1 MMQRLH
7 MAIQYEQVSDLEG
20 AVRRHLLVWIAKV
33 LDLCLG
39 EFSDSEKALTRGD
52 LIPIRLPDL
61 RCRKRQLASVVVQ
74 QVPEPQSNPSDSASI
89 EPQETSQDAAD
100 ANYLPSQAGSCIQ

>member
-1 MMQRLH
+1 MGRSLT
-7 MAIQYEQVSDLEG
+7 VLEG

-39 EFSDSEKALTRGD
+39 EFSDSEKALPRGD

-61 RCRKRQLASVVVQ
+61 RCCKRQLASVVIQ
-74 QVPEPQSNPSDSASI
+74 QVPEPQSSPSDSASI
-89 EPQETSQDAAD
+89 EPQENQPGRSGRKLFT
-100 ANYLPSQAGSCIQ
+100 L